1 MLWLELL
8 APETIEVPPRPRFS
22 RILLTFGRYK
32 RHRTTEKPQLILF
45 KLQ

>member
-32 RHRTTEKPQLILF
+32 RHRDTENYF
-45 KLQ
+45 

>member
-32 RHRTTEKPQLILF
+32 RHRTTEIFFFERQETA
-45 KLQ
+45 